1 MAGLRN
7 RHPLCARCQGGA
19 LTCLDCSG
27 RKALVASA
35 KAGLPGAGMM
45 HQRFLGCS
53 GCCTCWEEDVGR
65 GGGGGGGTCQ
75 DDDASVRCGT
85 QDEISGGCPWLY
97 PVAGCMLC

>member
-7 RHPLCARCQGGA
+7 RYPLCQVP
-19 LTCLDCSG
+19 G
-27 RKALVASA
+27 RRPDLFGLLWLEGL
-35 KAGLPGAGMM
+35 AGLPGAGMM

-97 PVAGCMLC
+97 PVASCV